1 MIPSLP
7 LRVLTRTLRGL
18 NNRRTMPSL
27 KRRPNAMT
35 PKILVITLSLLFAAM
50 LYAQGNKSVTIT
62 GNLIDNACAES
73 AKDLDTKAKNHST
86 SCALM
91 EKCQSS
97 GYAVYADHK
106 LYKLDDKGNDSAAD
120 LLKNTKTTKGVKVAV
135 EGTVEGDTIH
145 VTKLTEVTESVN

>member
-1 MIPSLP
+1 MI
-7 LRVLTRTLRGL
+7 R
-18 NNRRTMPSL
+18 
-27 KRRPNAMT
+27 
-35 PKILVITLSLLFAAM
+35 KILAVTVIALMASVLLG
-50 LYAQGNKSVTIT
+50 QQKTVTIT

-73 AKDLDTKAKNHST
+73 AKDLDERAKNHPT

-106 LYKLDDKGNDSAAD
+106 LYKLDDKGNDSAVN

-135 EGTVEGDTIH
+135 EGTVDGDTIH

>member
-1 MIPSLP
+1 M
-7 LRVLTRTLRGL
+7 TR
-18 NNRRTMPSL
+18 
-27 KRRPNAMT
+27 
-35 PKILVITLSLLFAAM
+35 KILALTVIALMASVLLG
-50 LYAQGNKSVTIT
+50 QQKTVTIT
-62 GNLIDNACAES
+62 GNLIDYACAES
-73 AKDLDTKAKNHST
+73 AKDLDTRAKNHPT

-106 LYKLDDKGNDSAAD
+106 LYKLDDKGNGSAAD

>member
-1 MIPSLP
+1 M
-7 LRVLTRTLRGL
+7 TR
-18 NNRRTMPSL
+18 
-27 KRRPNAMT
+27 
-35 PKILVITLSLLFAAM
+35 KILALTVIALMASVLLG
-50 LYAQGNKSVTIT
+50 QQKTVTIT

-73 AKDLDTKAKNHST
+73 AKDLDTRAKNHPT

-120 LLKNTKTTKGVKVAV
+120 LLKNTKTTKGVRVAV
-135 EGTVEGDTIH
+135 EGTVDGDTIH
-145 VTKLTEVTESVN
+145 VTKLTEVTDTVN

>member
-1 MIPSLP
+1 MIRKVFALTTV
-7 LRVLTRTLRGL
+7 VLIAGG
-18 NNRRTMPSL
+18 
-27 KRRPNAMT
+27 
-35 PKILVITLSLLFAAM
+35 LFA
-50 LYAQGNKSVTIT
+50 QEKTVTIT

-73 AKDLDTKAKNHST
+73 AKDLDTRAKNHPT

-135 EGTVEGDTIH
+135 EGTVE
-145 VTKLTEVTESVN
+145 

>member
-1 MIPSLP
+1 MIRKIPALTVI
-7 LRVLTRTLRGL
+7 VL
-18 NNRRTMPSL
+18 MAS
-27 KRRPNAMT
+27 
-35 PKILVITLSLLFAAM
+35 VLLG
-50 LYAQGNKSVTIT
+50 QQKTVTIT

-73 AKDLDTKAKNHST
+73 AKDLDTRAKNHPT

-97 GYAVYADHK
+97 GYAVYGDHK

>member
-1 MIPSLP
+1 MI
-7 LRVLTRTLRGL
+7 R
-18 NNRRTMPSL
+18 
-27 KRRPNAMT
+27 
-35 PKILVITLSLLFAAM
+35 KILALTVIALMASVLLG
-50 LYAQGNKSVTIT
+50 QQKTVTIT

-73 AKDLDTKAKNHST
+73 AKDLDTRAKNHPT

-91 EKCQSS
+91 DKCQSS

-135 EGTVEGDTIH
+135 EGTVDGDTIH